1 MPARS
6 GLVLSQLLLRRNEPL
21 NSGIRVD
28 STGAIGLKLGYGA
41 GLLIVVL
48 LSAAAF
54 LVGLVDLLQ
63 MISLILLV
71 GGLWTVVAAFTIF
84 DVSERSFYLGWGVV
98 AAALSTF
105 DIFNNANYTIALIL
119 IAIVALIL
127 INVYLGR
134 TPKMLHAATTPPA
147 GGGTPAATAV

>member
-1 MPARS
+1 MDTRGVA
-6 GLVLSQLLLRRNEPL
+6 
-21 NSGIRVD
+21 
-28 STGAIGLKLGYGA
+28 GLKLGYGA
-41 GLLIVVL
+41 GILIVVL
-48 LSAAAF
+48 LSMAAF
-54 LVGLVDLLQ
+54 LIGVIDFLQ
-63 MISLILLV
+63 TISLILLL

-105 DIFNNANYTIALIL
+105 SVFNNANYTIALLL

-134 TPKMLHAATTPPA
+134 TPKMLHAANTPPA

>member
-1 MPARS
+1 M
-6 GLVLSQLLLRRNEPL
+6 
-21 NSGIRVD
+21 
-28 STGAIGLKLGYGA
+28 KLGYGA
-41 GLLIVVL
+41 GIIIVIL
-48 LSAAAF
+48 LSVAAF
-54 LVGLVDLLQ
+54 LVGVVSLLQ
-63 MISLILLV
+63 TISLVLLL

-84 DVSERSFYLGWGVV
+84 DVGERSFYLGWGVV

-105 DIFNNANYTIALIL
+105 DLFNNANYTIALLL

-134 TPKMLHAATTPPA
+134 TPKMLNAANTPPA

>member
-1 MPARS
+1 
-6 GLVLSQLLLRRNEPL
+6 
-21 NSGIRVD
+21 
-28 STGAIGLKLGYGA
+28 LKLGYGA
-41 GLLIVVL
+41 GIIIVVL
-48 LSAAAF
+48 LSAAAW
-54 LVGLVDLLQ
+54 LLGIVDLPR
-63 MISLILLV
+63 MVSLMLLL

-105 DIFNNANYTIALIL
+105 DVFNNFNYTIALIL

-127 INVYLGR
+127 INVYIGR
-134 TPKMLHAATTPPA
+134 TPKMYSAARTPPA

>member
-1 MPARS
+1 
-6 GLVLSQLLLRRNEPL
+6 
-21 NSGIRVD
+21 
-28 STGAIGLKLGYGA
+28 
-41 GLLIVVL
+41 
-48 LSAAAF
+48 
-54 LVGLVDLLQ
+54 
-63 MISLILLV
+63 
-71 GGLWTVVAAFTIF
+71 
-84 DVSERSFYLGWGVV
+84 VV

>member
-1 MPARS
+1 
-6 GLVLSQLLLRRNEPL
+6 
-21 NSGIRVD
+21 
-28 STGAIGLKLGYGA
+28 LKLGYGA

-48 LSAAAF
+48 LSAAAY
-54 LVGLVDLLQ
+54 LVRLVDLLQ

>member
-1 MPARS
+1 M
-6 GLVLSQLLLRRNEPL
+6 
-21 NSGIRVD
+21 
-28 STGAIGLKLGYGA
+28 KLGYGA
-41 GLLIVVL
+41 GVIIAVL
-48 LSAAAF
+48 LSAAAY
-54 LVGLVDLLQ
+54 LVGVIDILQ
-63 MISLILLV
+63 MIALMLLL

-105 DIFNNANYTIALIL
+105 DIFNNFNYTIALIL

-127 INVYLGR
+127 INVYIGR
-134 TPKMLHAATTPPA
+134 TPKMYSAATTPPA

>member
-1 MPARS
+1 MRNGSVRFLFLP
-6 GLVLSQLLLRRNEPL
+6 RRHEPL
-21 NSGIRVD
+21 NSGLRVVGRGD
-28 STGAIGLKLGYGA
+28 TGLRLGYGA
-41 GLLIVVL
+41 GIIIIVL

-54 LVGLVDLLQ
+54 AVGLVNLLQ
-63 MISLILLV
+63 MIALMLLL

-105 DIFNNANYTIALIL
+105 NIFNNSSYTIALIL

-127 INVYLGR
+127 INVYLAR
-134 TPKMLHAATTPPA
+134 TPKMYSAATTPPA
-147 GGGTPAATAV
+147 GGGTPAATAF